1 MRAAAS
7 GINQRR
13 IDVLPTVCW
22 PREMLIPY
30 EGKHLG
36 GEPVHLFT
44 LRAALEEDEIDADA
58 LELAESLGDP
68 LRRPD
73 EPGAQAAVGHAVVL
87 ERDPRLELRS
97 LHEILVA
104 RVPARARAHVGDA
117 GKLPLHLRV
126 GRSND
131 RVRGDAEP
139 ERRELRMRRAARA
152 HVLDLRRE
160 DLSRVAMHEIG
171 VALASDEVLR
181 RRRLTACVKRWPR
194 LLDRLG
200 VEAGVLDLVVAAGE
214 RVLGSRPHPLQDAD
228 ELSRSRVP
236 LVVFHPCAAVLVAL
250 LLPPGAH
257 DVEGE
262 AAAR

>member
-1 MRAAAS
+1 
-7 GINQRR
+7 
-13 IDVLPTVCW
+13 
-22 PREMLIPY
+22 
-30 EGKHLG
+30 
-36 GEPVHLFT
+36 
-44 LRAALEEDEIDADA
+44 
-58 LELAESLGDP
+58 
-68 LRRPD
+68 
-73 EPGAQAAVGHAVVL
+73 
-87 ERDPRLELRS
+87 
-97 LHEILVA
+97 
-104 RVPARARAHVGDA
+104 
-117 GKLPLHLRV
+117 
-126 GRSND
+126 
-131 RVRGDAEP
+131 
-139 ERRELRMRRAARA
+139 MRRAARA

-181 RRRLTACVKRWPR
+181 RRRLAACVKRWPR

-257 DVEGE
+257 HVEGE
-262 AAAR
+262 AAARDVIDGGGFLRDQGRKPEVGPDRGHELETLGQRRQRSGGRPGLETVGLGPLDVVQVQLGDEGHIPPGGLGALREFPLVCERRGHVLVLDVPQPPTEHRHPETEAHRVRLPADRRPRSAQLR